1 MYLGPSLILPVPVAA
16 AVWAARVHG
25 GETQNH
31 LSLDELMDGVAVDD
45 LFAALEDD
53 AVIGA
58 VLQITQATVTKS
70 LIKKTCFHF

>member
-1 MYLGPSLILPVPVAA
+1 
-16 AVWAARVHG
+16 
-25 GETQNH
+25 
-31 LSLDELMDGVAVDD
+31 MDGVAVDD
-45 LFAALEDD
+45 LFAALADD